1 MGKQNFNRR
10 LIRKR
15 SSIDATILSTI
26 VSINRTTNLI
36 FKVTLKLNHRVVV
49 VIYALVFSTRIS
61 FYNFRKEEHALSFI
75 YLISQHMMF
84 NVRNTLRYTYIDSIT
99 RFE

>member
-15 SSIDATILSTI
+15 SLIDAMILSTI

-36 FKVTLKLNHRVVV
+36 LKVTLRLNHRVVV
-49 VIYALVFSTRIS
+49 VVYVLAFSTRIS
-61 FYNFRKEEHALSFI
+61 FYNFRKKKHALSFI